1 MKRMTV
7 SMLTLMGTLLTP
19 GCALWPA
26 GEKTAPRSIMCPE
39 RPAAYLRKFTG
50 LTNVT
55 PENPQG
61 LLYCFTPEALKG
73 QEHYVLDLEHAAGC
87 R

>member
-1 MKRMTV
+1 VKRTTA
-7 SMLTLMGTLLTP
+7 LTLILTATLLMQ

-39 RPAAYLRKFTG
+39 RPAALVRKFTG

-73 QEHYVLDLEHAAGC
+73 QEHYVLDLEYSAGC

>member
-1 MKRMTV
+1 MRTIR
-7 SMLTLMGTLLTP
+7 STLTLTAILLTP

-26 GEKTAPRSIMCPE
+26 GEKTAPRLTMCPD
-39 RPAAYLRKFTG
+39 RPAALVRTFTG
-50 LTNVT
+50 LANVT
-55 PENPQG
+55 PENPRG